1 MRTQNL
7 IKAATL
13 LGLLAFL
20 SACGSQTLNKS
31 DQSSEVRGEDTGT
44 TIDYTGKSIAEC
56 SGDLIRN
63 NGLDVSLRA
72 LPLMNSNPVRF
83 SMQHVRVRLNSVP
96 SQFMSQDSGYRM
108 RIFAWTQSSNAGVP
122 QLSSA
127 LAFQVRNRKTGYQV
141 IGNNANN
148 QFGVISALN
157 FTKVN
162 EIIAYNNWEVGSN
175 QAAHLSAGTFFA
187 ETDLLVNLVD
197 TTGLWK
203 VLKVVIYDA
212 DGAVVQEEDML
223 IPTYYADYNVYKV
236 NRAPALK
243 PLHPNQARQNE
254 VWSQEEWKSWI
265 HTRYCFQ

>member
-1 MRTQNL
+1 MRTQNI
-7 IKAATL
+7 IKTATL

-20 SACGSQTLNKS
+20 SACGSQTLNKA
-31 DQSSEVRGEDTGT
+31 DQSSEVRGEDTDT
-44 TIDYTGKSIAEC
+44 TVDYTGKSIAEC
-56 SGDLIRN
+56 SGDLTRN

-72 LPLMNSNPVRF
+72 IPLLNSTQF
-83 SMQHVRVRLNSVP
+83 SMQHVRVRLNSLP
-96 SQFMSQDSGYRM
+96 SLFMSQDSGYRM

-127 LAFQVRNRKTGYQV
+127 LGFQVRNRDTGYQV

-148 QFGVISALN
+148 QFGVINALN

-162 EIIAYNNWEVGSN
+162 EIISYNNWEVGSN
-175 QAAHLSAGTFFA
+175 QAAQLSTGTFFD

-203 VLKVVIYDA
+203 ALKVVIYDA
-212 DGAVVQEEDML
+212 EGAVIQQEDML
-223 IPTYYADYNVYKV
+223 IPTYYADYNVYEV

-243 PLHPNQARQNE
+243 PLHPNQVRENE
-254 VWSQEEWKSWI
+254 AWSQDEWKSWI
-265 HTRYCFQ
+265 HTSYCF